1 MRLSSSLAACV
12 ERYGC
17 CVTEKLKADP
27 RKCKAAQES
36 RAGVDPLGD
45 SVEGHG
51 MSRTLI
57 VAAAI
62 VHFAAGPVLAADPA
76 MELVAAATAGR
87 VETVTDLLAQG
98 ADANAKNGAGRPA
111 LVAAAYSGNR
121 RTAAAL
127 LVAGA
132 DPNAADSAGNT
143 ALMGA
148 SAMGHV
154 DTVRLL
160 VAVGAK
166 KDAKNAAGEDAVAM
180 AQRAGHA
187 AVEDMLSQ

>member
-1 MRLSSSLAACV
+1 MGLRSSWAARDDRHGWCV
-12 ERYGC
+12 
-17 CVTEKLKADP
+17 VKKLKADP
-27 RKCKAAQES
+27 GKCKAAQET
-36 RAGVDPLGD
+36 RVEVDPLGG
-45 SVEGHG
+45 SMEGLG
-51 MSRTLI
+51 MSRNRF
-57 VAAAI
+57 VAAAAL
-62 VHFAAGPVLAADPA
+62 HFGVATVAAADPA
-76 MELVAAATAGR
+76 LELVAAATAGR
-87 VETVTDLLAQG
+87 VETVAALLAQG
-98 ADANAKNGAGRPA
+98 TDANAKNGAGRPA

-132 DPNAADSAGNT
+132 DPNATDAAGNT

-187 AVEDMLSQ
+187 AVEEMLSQ

>member
-1 MRLSSSLAACV
+1 
-12 ERYGC
+12 
-17 CVTEKLKADP
+17 VTQKLKADP
-27 RKCKAAQES
+27 RKCKAAQET
-36 RAGVDPLGD
+36 RAGVDPLGG

-57 VAAAI
+57 AAAAV
-62 VHFAAGPVLAADPA
+62 VHFAVGQALAADPA
-76 MELVAAATAGR
+76 LELVAAATAGR
-87 VETVTDLLAQG
+87 VETVSDLLARG
-98 ADANAKNGAGRPA
+98 ADANAKSAAGRPA
-111 LVAAAYSGNR
+111 LVSAAYNGNR
-121 RTAAAL
+121 RTSAAL

-132 DPNAADSAGNT
+132 DPNAADAAGNT

-160 VAVGAK
+160 LAVGAK
-166 KDAKNAAGEDAVAM
+166 KDAKNAAGEDAVTM

-187 AVEDMLSQ
+187 AVEEILSQ